1 MSSAEE
7 SPAQRAARLRRE
19 RREAKI
25 KEGGAA
31 RLDKITSLSGRT
43 PASTRE
49 EVSPSPSPSPQP
61 PAQISSTPETE
72 RPQPTPAPAP
82 TSVPAPASAPT
93 SASAPAQ
100 PMSNPEPQSPE
111 NLQAQQ
117 ELFRALLRQ
126 GGPSSSEQ
134 GPQEEDPTMQM
145 LNTLMAGMNG
155 QDQAPGGA
163 AGGPSQAELVSA
175 LGFPPFVADLLGAAT
190 HKPTDEEKKEV
201 RTWKVLH
208 ILFAAT
214 VGIYLLM
221 LIGTSVSTYGSQP
234 PPPATAQNPFL
245 YFTTGEV
252 VLTGARLM
260 SKGRTGRAAGI
271 MLGLQLFQ
279 DIVRDGSLV
288 VFLLG
293 MGAWWSREWTAY

>member
-43 PASTRE
+43 PASMRE
-49 EVSPSPSPSPQP
+49 ETSPSPSPSPSPQP
-61 PAQISSTPETE
+61 PAQVSSTPETE
-72 RPQPTPAPAP
+72 KPQSQPA
-82 TSVPAPASAPT
+82 PAPASAP
-93 SASAPAQ
+93 AQ
-100 PMSNPEPQSPE
+100 PTSNPEPQSPE

-163 AGGPSQAELVSA
+163 PGGAAGGPSSAELVSA
-175 LGFPPFVADLLGAAT
+175 LGLPPFVADLLGAAT

-201 RTWKVLH
+201 RTWKALH
-208 ILFAAT
+208 VLFAVA

-260 SKGRTGRAAGI
+260 SKGRTGTAAGI
-271 MLGLQLFQ
+271 MLWLQLFQ

>member
-61 PAQISSTPETE
+61 PAQISSTE
-72 RPQPTPAPAP
+72 RPQPTPGPAP
-82 TSVPAPASAPT
+82 TSASASVPAPAP
-93 SASAPAQ
+93 ASAPAQ

-155 QDQAPGGA
+155 QEQVPGGA

-190 HKPTDEEKKEV
+190 HKPTDEEKKDV

-208 ILFAAT
+208 ILFAVA

-293 MGAWWSREWTAY
+293 MGAWWSL

>member
-1 MSSAEE
+1 MSSVEE

-43 PASTRE
+43 PASMRE
-49 EVSPSPSPSPQP
+49 EVPPSTSPAPS
-61 PAQISSTPETE
+61 AQIPSAPETE
-72 RPQPTPAPAP
+72 KPQSQPAPSPASAPAPAP
-82 TSVPAPASAPT
+82 
-93 SASAPAQ
+93 AQ
-100 PMSNPEPQSPE
+100 PTSNPEPQSPE

-134 GPQEEDPTMQM
+134 GSQEEDPTMQM

-155 QDQAPGGA
+155 QDQAPDGA

-175 LGFPPFVADLLGAAT
+175 LGLPPFVADLLGAAT
-190 HKPTDEEKKEV
+190 HKPTDEEKRET
-201 RTWKVLH
+201 RTWKALH
-208 ILFAAT
+208 VLFAVA

-221 LIGTSVSTYGSQP
+221 LVGTSVSTYGSQP
-234 PPPATAQNPFL
+234 PPPATVQNPFL

-252 VLTGARLM
+252 VLAGARLM

-271 MLGLQLFQ
+271 MLWLQIFQ
-279 DIVRDGSLV
+279 DIIRDGSLI
-288 VFLLG
+288 VFFIG

>member
-82 TSVPAPASAPT
+82 TS
-93 SASAPAQ
+93 ASAPAQ

-155 QDQAPGGA
+155 QEQAP
-163 AGGPSQAELVSA
+163 GGPSQAELVSA

-190 HKPTDEEKKEV
+190 HKPTDEEKKDV

-208 ILFAAT
+208 ILFAVA

-293 MGAWWSREWTAY
+293 MGAWWSREWTAYQT

>member
-43 PASTRE
+43 PTSMRE
-49 EVSPSPSPSPQP
+49 ETSPSPQP

-72 RPQPTPAPAP
+72 KPQSQPA
-82 TSVPAPASAPT
+82 PAPASAP
-93 SASAPAQ
+93 AQ
-100 PMSNPEPQSPE
+100 PTSNPEPQSPE

-163 AGGPSQAELVSA
+163 PGGAAGGPSPADLISA
-175 LGFPPFVADLLGAAT
+175 LGLPPFVADLLGAAT

-208 ILFAAT
+208 VLFAVAI
-214 VGIYLLM
+214 GIYLLM

-260 SKGRTGRAAGI
+260 SKGRTGTAAGI
-271 MLGLQLFQ
+271 MLWLQLFQ

>member
-43 PASTRE
+43 PASMRE
-49 EVSPSPSPSPQP
+49 EASPSPSPSPP
-61 PAQISSTPETE
+61 SPAQILSTPETE
-72 RPQPTPAPAP
+72 KPQPQPAPAP
-82 TSVPAPASAPT
+82 ASVPVQPT
-93 SASAPAQ
+93 
-100 PMSNPEPQSPE
+100 SNPEPQSPE

-155 QDQAPGGA
+155 QDQAAGGA
-163 AGGPSQAELVSA
+163 AGGPSPAELVSA
-175 LGFPPFVADLLGAAT
+175 LGLPPFVADLLGAAT

-208 ILFAAT
+208 VLFAVA

-271 MLGLQLFQ
+271 MLWLQLFQ

-293 MGAWWSREWTAY
+293 MGAWWTREWTAY